1 MNPMEITLNEV
12 LYTLIT
18 CALMIVVRFGV
29 QLIRTKTAEIKNT
42 EVQQMIDNIGDIVIM
57 VSQTFVDSLKES
69 GNFDKEAQA
78 KAFDM
83 AKTAALNG
91 MSDSMKKYIDK
102 YCGGLDEWLRIQIE
116 AWVKKNKIEEIAAKG

>member
-1 MNPMEITLNEV
+1 MEITLNEV
-12 LYTLIT
+12 LYTIIT

-29 QLIRTKTAEIKNT
+29 QLIRTKTAEIKNA

-78 KAFDM
+78 KAFNM

>member
-1 MNPMEITLNEV
+1 MEITLNEV

-29 QLIRTKTAEIKNT
+29 QLIRTKTAEIKNA

-78 KAFDM
+78 KAFNM

-102 YCGGLDEWLRIQIE
+102 YCGGRDEWLRIQIE
-116 AWVKKNKIEEIAAKG
+116 AWAKKNKIEEIAAKG

>member
-1 MNPMEITLNEV
+1 MEITLNEV

-29 QLIRTKTAEIKNT
+29 QLIRTKTAQIKN
-42 EVQQMIDNIGDIVIM
+42 EELQGVIDGIGDIVIM

-116 AWVKKNKIEEIAAKG
+116 AWVKKNKLEEVAAKG

>member
-1 MNPMEITLNEV
+1 MEITLNEV

-29 QLIRTKTAEIKNT
+29 QLIRTKTAQIKN
-42 EVQQMIDNIGDIVIM
+42 EELQGVIDGIGDIVIM

-116 AWVKKNKIEEIAAKG
+116 AWVKKNKIEETAAKG

>member
-1 MNPMEITLNEV
+1 MEITLNEV

-18 CALMIVVRFGV
+18 CALMVVVRFGV
-29 QLIRTKTAEIKNT
+29 QLIRTKTAEIKNA

-78 KAFDM
+78 KAFNM

-116 AWVKKNKIEEIAAKG
+116 AWVKKNKIEEIAVKG

>member
-1 MNPMEITLNEV
+1 MEITLNEV

-29 QLIRTKTAEIKNT
+29 QLIRTKTAEIKNA

-69 GNFDKEAQA
+69 GNFDKEAQT
-78 KAFDM
+78 KAFNM
-83 AKTAALNG
+83 AKTAALNS

>member
-1 MNPMEITLNEV
+1 MEITLNEV

-29 QLIRTKTAEIKNT
+29 QLIRAKTAEIKNA

-78 KAFDM
+78 KAFNM

>member
-1 MNPMEITLNEV
+1 MEITLNEV

-18 CALMIVVRFGV
+18 CALMVVVKFGV
-29 QLIRTKTAEIKNT
+29 QLIRTKTSQIKN
-42 EVQQMIDNIGDIVIM
+42 EELQGVIDGIGDIVIM

-91 MSDSMKKYIDK
+91 MSESMKKYIDK

-116 AWVKKNKIEEIAAKG
+116 AWVKKNKLEEVAAKG

>member
-1 MNPMEITLNEV
+1 MEITLNEV

-29 QLIRTKTAEIKNT
+29 QLIRTKTAEIKNA

-78 KAFDM
+78 KAFNM

-91 MSDSMKKYIDK
+91 ISDSMKKYIDK

>member
-1 MNPMEITLNEV
+1 MEITLNEV

-29 QLIRTKTAEIKNT
+29 QLIRTKTAEIKNV

-78 KAFDM
+78 KAFNM
-83 AKTAALNG
+83 AKTAALNS

>member
-1 MNPMEITLNEV
+1 MEITLNEV

-29 QLIRTKTAEIKNT
+29 QLIRTKTAEIKNA

-69 GNFDKEAQA
+69 GNFNKEAQA

>member
-1 MNPMEITLNEV
+1 MEITLNEV

-29 QLIRTKTAEIKNT
+29 QLIRTKTAEIKNA

-78 KAFDM
+78 KAFNM

-102 YCGGLDEWLRIQIE
+102 YCGGLNEWLRIQIE

>member
-1 MNPMEITLNEV
+1 MEITLNEV

-29 QLIRTKTAEIKNT
+29 QLIRAKTSQIKN
-42 EVQQMIDNIGDIVIM
+42 EELQQAIDGIGDIVIM

-78 KAFDM
+78 KAFNM

>member
-1 MNPMEITLNEV
+1 MEITLNEV

-29 QLIRTKTAEIKNT
+29 QLIRTKTAEIKNA

-57 VSQTFVDSLKES
+57 VSQPFVDSLKES

-78 KAFDM
+78 KAFNM

>member
-1 MNPMEITLNEV
+1 MEITLNEV

-42 EVQQMIDNIGDIVIM
+42 EVQQVIDNIGDIVIM

>member
-1 MNPMEITLNEV
+1 MEITLNEV

-29 QLIRTKTAEIKNT
+29 QLIRTKTAEIKNA

-78 KAFDM
+78 KAFKM

>member
-1 MNPMEITLNEV
+1 MEITLNEV

-18 CALMIVVRFGV
+18 CALMVVVRFGV
-29 QLIRTKTAEIKNT
+29 QLIRTKTAEIKNA

-78 KAFDM
+78 KAFNM

>member
-1 MNPMEITLNEV
+1 MEITLNEV

-29 QLIRTKTAEIKNT
+29 QLIRTKTAQIKNA

-78 KAFDM
+78 KAFNM

>member
-1 MNPMEITLNEV
+1 MEITLNEV

-18 CALMIVVRFGV
+18 CELMIVVRFGV
-29 QLIRTKTAEIKNT
+29 QLIRTKTAEIKNA

-78 KAFDM
+78 KAFNM

>member
-1 MNPMEITLNEV
+1 MEITLNEV

-29 QLIRTKTAEIKNT
+29 QLIRTKTAEIKNA
-42 EVQQMIDNIGDIVIM
+42 EVQQMVDNIGDIVIM

-78 KAFDM
+78 KAFNM

>member
-1 MNPMEITLNEV
+1 MEITLNEV

-18 CALMIVVRFGV
+18 CALMIVVKFVV
-29 QLIRTKTAEIKNT
+29 QLIRTKTSEIKNT

-69 GNFDKEAQA
+69 GNFDKEAQV

>member
-1 MNPMEITLNEV
+1 MEITLNEV

-29 QLIRTKTAEIKNT
+29 QLIRTKTSQIKN
-42 EVQQMIDNIGDIVIM
+42 EELQGVIDGIGDIVIM

-91 MSDSMKKYIDK
+91 MSESMKKYIDK

-116 AWVKKNKIEEIAAKG
+116 AWVKKNKLEEVAAKG

>member
-1 MNPMEITLNEV
+1 MEITFNEV

-29 QLIRTKTAEIKNT
+29 QLIRTKTAQIKNA

-78 KAFDM
+78 KAFNM

>member
-1 MNPMEITLNEV
+1 MEITLNEV
-12 LYTLIT
+12 LYILIT

-29 QLIRTKTAEIKNT
+29 QLIRTKTSQIKNG
-42 EVQQMIDNIGDIVIM
+42 ELQGVIDGIGDIVIM

-91 MSDSMKKYIDK
+91 MSESMKKYIDK

-116 AWVKKNKIEEIAAKG
+116 AWVKKNKLEEVAAKG

>member
-1 MNPMEITLNEV
+1 MEITLNEV

-78 KAFDM
+78 KAFNM

-91 MSDSMKKYIDK
+91 MSDSIKKYIDK

>member
-1 MNPMEITLNEV
+1 MEITLNEV

-29 QLIRTKTAEIKNT
+29 QLIRTKTAEIKNA

-78 KAFDM
+78 KAFNM

-102 YCGGLDEWLRIQIE
+102 HCGGLDEWLRIQIE

>member
-1 MNPMEITLNEV
+1 MEITLNEV

-29 QLIRTKTAEIKNT
+29 QLIRTKTAEIKNA
-42 EVQQMIDNIGDIVIM
+42 EVQQMIDNIGDVVIM

-78 KAFDM
+78 KAFNM

>member
-1 MNPMEITLNEV
+1 MEITLNEV

-29 QLIRTKTAEIKNT
+29 QLIRTKTAEIKNA
-42 EVQQMIDNIGDIVIM
+42 EVQQMIDNIGNIVIM

-78 KAFDM
+78 KAFNM